1 MFLLIKEH
9 FVHLHAKYKIISMK
23 HIAIISLCLF
33 FCALISA
40 QKQTF
45 TVKGNIVGLEKGDSV
60 LIFKENILHPE
71 KRTCDTLLINKKNNF
86 TYKKTNEGATFYT
99 LVYHP
104 TNKSK
109 STRNRSLT
117 LFLGKGTVKLKGD
130 TDHFSM
136 VEKKG
141 NDYKHKLVARYI
153 FLTDSIASIE
163 SNAYDR
169 YEKAMESNDGNAM
182 KEALIELSKGHGT
195 AELDSLTLELVNTVN
210 DSEYAAALYLWNSA
224 LLSSAEIEKRL
235 NGFTPEIQKSFTAK
249 ELRKIIEMKK
259 SVEPG
264 AIAPDFTLTDVNG
277 EKVTLQDYEG
287 KYLLIFHWGISKGC
301 FRTNTELEQIYNMY
315 HSKGLE
321 ILDFVQSDVQPG
333 NYLSYTPELYRQLHP
348 LLHHLWK
355 SVYTSMSE
363 NTHIIKKYN
372 LSAMPLLILISPEKK
387 IIARNFGS
395 TNEIV
400 KILAKELIQ

>member
-1 MFLLIKEH
+1 
-9 FVHLHAKYKIISMK
+9 
-23 HIAIISLCLF
+23 
-33 FCALISA
+33 
-40 QKQTF
+40 
-45 TVKGNIVGLEKGDSV
+45 
-60 LIFKENILHPE
+60 
-71 KRTCDTLLINKKNNF
+71 
-86 TYKKTNEGATFYT
+86 
-99 LVYHP
+99 
-104 TNKSK
+104 
-109 STRNRSLT
+109 
-117 LFLGKGTVKLKGD
+117 
-130 TDHFSM
+130 
-136 VEKKG
+136 
-141 NDYKHKLVARYI
+141 
-153 FLTDSIASIE
+153 
-163 SNAYDR
+163 
-169 YEKAMESNDGNAM
+169 
-182 KEALIELSKGHGT
+182 
-195 AELDSLTLELVNTVN
+195 
-210 DSEYAAALYLWNSA
+210 
-224 LLSSAEIEKRL
+224 
-235 NGFTPEIQKSFTAK
+235 
-249 ELRKIIEMKK
+249 MKK

-321 ILDFVQSDVQPG
+321 ILDFVQSDIQPG

-363 NTHIIKKYN
+363 NTHIIKVYN